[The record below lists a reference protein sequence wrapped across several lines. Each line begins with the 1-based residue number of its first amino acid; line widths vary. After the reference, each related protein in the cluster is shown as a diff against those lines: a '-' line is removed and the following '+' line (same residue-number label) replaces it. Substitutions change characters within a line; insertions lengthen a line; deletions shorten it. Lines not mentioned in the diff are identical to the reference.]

1 MDLKKHIRSIP
12 DYPKKGILFRDI
24 TTLIKNAE
32 AFKYTNDKI
41 IELAET
47 IDFDKVA
54 AIESRGFV
62 FASTVSYLLK
72 KKEIKKTVEETKMHV
87 ELQDL
92 VHPFSTHYQE
102 FGHGATHLLFKRAQG
117 PDSYLAD
124 ATLFLEAAGI
134 LCIAWMWLKQATTA
148 QNALNMGAGEQE
160 FYLGKLQTARYTME
174 YELIKLKSLLPR
186 FSSLTYPTLTMKNE
200 WF

>member
-1 MDLKKHIRSIP
+1 MLK
-12 DYPKKGILFRDI
+12 
-24 TTLIKNAE
+24 NE
-32 AFKYTNDKI
+32 
-41 IELAET
+41 IE
-47 IDFDKVA
+47 
-54 AIESRGFV
+54 
-62 FASTVSYLLK
+62 
-72 KKEIKKTVEETKMHV
+72 KTVKEAKIHV